1 MDQRLSL
8 ITLGVADVGR
18 AREFYEALGW
28 KMDGGVD
35 DDTDHVAFFQAGGVA
50 LALYPR
56 TSLAEDLGVEPAQSG
71 FRAVTIAQNVRS
83 RAEVGRVLEEAVKA
97 GARLIKPGA
106 DVFWGGHVGYFADPD
121 GYVWEVAWNPD
132 FPLDADGRLTLPD

>member
-1 MDQRLSL
+1 MDQRITL
-8 ITLGVADVGR
+8 ITLGVADLEASRG
-18 AREFYEALGW
+18 FYERLGW
-28 KMDGGVD
+28 KRSVKNAEG
-35 DDTDHVAFFQAGGVA
+35 VAFYQTGGVA

-83 RAEVGRVLEEAVKA
+83 RAAVDRALEEAVKA
-97 GARLIKPGA
+97 GARLLKPGA

-121 GYVWEVAWNPD
+121 GHVWEVAWNPD
-132 FPLDADGRLTLPD
+132 FPLDNEAG

>member
-1 MDQRLSL
+1 MDQRITL
-8 ITLGVADVGR
+8 ITLGVADLQASRG
-18 AREFYEALGW
+18 FYERLGW
-28 KMDGGVD
+28 KRSVKNAEG
-35 DDTDHVAFFQAGGVA
+35 VAFFQAGGVA

-56 TSLAEDLGVEPAQSG
+56 TSLAQDLGVEPAQSG
-71 FRAVTIAQNVRS
+71 FRAVTVAQNVRS
-83 RAEVGRVLEEAVKA
+83 PAEVGRVLEEAVKA